1 MPPPDT
7 GDPLIDLVLAVGHQ
21 VRRSVNEALRA
32 GAGLTLARL
41 KVLRL
46 VAERGPVRPRDLAAA
61 VAVAPRTMT
70 ETVDGLE
77 ADGMVCRRADPTD
90 RRAILLELTPTG
102 RTALERGLVD
112 ASGAVRQFTGG
123 LSDDERATLSRLL
136 AQLRDSAAPGNTRP
150 LP

>member
-7 GDPLIDLVLAVGHQ
+7 GDPVIDLVLAVGHQ
-21 VRRSVNEALRA
+21 VRRAVNEALRT

-46 VAERGPVRPRDLAAA
+46 VADRGPVRPRDLAQA

-77 ADGMVCRRADPTD
+77 ADGLVCRRVDPTD
-90 RRAILLELTPTG
+90 RRAILLELTPLG
-102 RTALERGLVD
+102 RATLDRAQTH
-112 ASGAVRQFTGG
+112 AAGAVEHFTGA
-123 LSDDERATLSRLL
+123 LSADERATLGRLL
-136 AQLRDSAAPGNTRP
+136 RLLLDNASAGNTRP